1 MKTKVVVGVDL
12 GGTNTKVGL
21 VDRYGE
27 VLAFRRFKTDSHFS
41 FDNFLDRLKGHIDEM
56 VTTTTEEI
64 EVLAVGVGAPN
75 VNHFT
80 GEIVDPANLEWPSGV
95 KLTELAEKK
104 IGLPVRATNDANVA
118 ALGEM
123 EFGAAKGMKNFV
135 VLTLGTGLGSGV
147 VVDGKLLLGQDGLAA
162 EIGHVNVRPDGRN
175 CNCGLKGCLE
185 TYVSATGIKRTVYK
199 LLADRQVNSILR
211 EQSYNDLTGEMIT
224 EAALAGDPIAAEAFI
239 YTGEILGTKL
249 ADIVAYFNPEAIV
262 LSGGLTRAGDLLL
275 QPSRNMMEKRLFKAF
290 RGRIKLEVSPVTGSN
305 DAVLGAAALAW
316 QEVEKVAAH

>member
-27 VLAFRRFKTDSHFS
+27 VLAFRRFKTDSHLS
-41 FDNFLDRLKGHIDEM
+41 FADFLQRLKGHIDEM
-56 VTTTTEEI
+56 VETTTEETDL
-64 EVLAVGVGAPN
+64 VSVGVGAPN

-95 KLTELAEKK
+95 KLTELAEAE

-147 VVDGKLLLGQDGLAA
+147 VVNGKLLLGEDGLAA
-162 EIGHVNVRPDGRN
+162 EIGHVNVRPDGRH
-175 CNCGLKGCLE
+175 CNCGLHGCLE

-199 LLADRQVNSILR
+199 LLADRQVDSSLR
-211 EQSYNDLTGEMIT
+211 DLSFNELTGEMIT
-224 EAALAGDPIAAEAFI
+224 EAALAGDPVAAEAFI
-239 YTGEILGTKL
+239 YTGKILGTKL
-249 ADIVAYFNPEAIV
+249 ADIVAYFNPEAII
-262 LSGGLTRAGDLLL
+262 LSGGLTRAGKLLL
-275 QPSRNMMEKRLFKAF
+275 QPSRKMMEKRLFKAF
-290 RGRIKLEVSPVTGSN
+290 RDKVKLEISPVTGSN

-316 QEVEKVAAH
+316 QEYESL